1 MSRTKSLRLI
11 LDSCRATL
19 HRVQKRKSTPELL
32 PGYRTTGQSIG
43 ESETRFRPAS
53 CYPLAEITSSLRD
66 PEVQKGGVG
75 TFQDPWARMRNVVC
89 NYP

>member
-43 ESETRFRPAS
+43 ESETRFRPAN

-66 PEVQKGGVG
+66 PEVQKGGGRDVSGSVG
-75 TFQDPWARMRNVVC
+75 SHAQRGM
-89 NYP
+89 